1 MPVLPSQSAIWLV
14 LVSLLSAPC
23 HLSLAAFHYR
33 AVAARLPCCHCFWQ
47 IIIKMTLSHC
57 ELDSQVHENRHT
69 HTQIDSE
76 RPLAPHTQHSIV
88 FSSCKIHTGTSH
100 RVNSGLRT
108 GGNGRINGYLYFI
121 IVLYCLRIMHH
132 SPGDTGTYVSSYP
145 LANMI

>member
-33 AVAARLPCCHCFWQ
+33 AVAARLPRCHCFWQ

-57 ELDSQVHENRHT
+57 ELDSQVQENRHT
-69 HTQIDSE
+69 QSDRQREALGST
-76 RPLAPHTQHSIV
+76 HSIV